1 MSSGTSTESPALVTA
16 AGPAGPDVRAGG
28 PTGAPRRT
36 SAPAGDGSLQPWQLF
51 TLAGLVGATFVV
63 FMSRGESPASVIALS
78 FTIFAAAVVGVAAL
92 RAILPLTRAAKDDGP
107 QVLGGRTRAALER
120 EKALVLRSIK
130 ELEFDRAMGKISEK
144 DFVEMDARLR
154 VRAIGLLRQLDAGS
168 GYRQD
173 IEREVERRLR
183 EPAAALDGERAP
195 EHVHTAADPEI
206 EEGPSAERT
215 ADAPTLESRAD
226 RECAACQTHNDVDA
240 RFCKRCGGRLE
251 AAP

>member
-1 MSSGTSTESPALVTA
+1 MSSGTSTESPALVA
-16 AGPAGPDVRAGG
+16 ATGSAGPDVRAGG
-28 PTGAPRRT
+28 PSGHPRRT
-36 SAPAGDGSLQPWQLF
+36 SAAAGDGSLQPWQLF

-130 ELEFDRAMGKISEK
+130 ELEFDRAMGKLSEK

-154 VRAIGLLRQLDAGS
+154 VRATGLLRQLDAGT

-183 EPAAALDGERAP
+183 EPAALDGERAP
-195 EHVHTAADPEI
+195 AHVHTAADPEI
-206 EEGPSAERT
+206 EEGPAAERT

-240 RFCKRCGGRLE
+240 RFCKHCGGRLE